1 MRQSMAF
8 LGVPSSTS
16 KALRVSSITTGRP
29 ASSAPC
35 ASQRAT
41 VRASTAGAR
50 PASGRMAGWFMRMI
64 SRLIFTSSLRNGTA
78 SL

>member
-8 LGVPSSTS
+8 LNVPSSTS
-16 KALRVSSITTGRP
+16 KALRVQHHNRATGIVR
-29 ASSAPC
+29 A